1 VVLLTDSVSQISL
14 DLPLW
19 RLELIAAI
27 SLVGSCL
34 FFALG
39 VREVFRGR
47 IDKPADDEGDRTR

>member
-1 VVLLTDSVSQISL
+1 MILLTDSTSQISL

-27 SLVGSCL
+27 SLIGSCL

-39 VREVFRGR
+39 LREVFRGR
-47 IDKPADDEGDRTR
+47 INNPADDDGERTR